1 MLSKLYG
8 KINRRGFTLI
18 ELMIVIAIIGILA
31 AIAVPQFVA
40 YRQKAFNTAANADI
54 KSAYTAAE
62 LYLTANPE
70 GTVTVA
76 IVKANGYQQTDG
88 VTLTVLDGSIAG
100 LSMTTIHAK
109 GTLTYTIDAE
119 GKITAS

>member
-1 MLSKLYG
+1 MLSKLHG
-8 KINRRGFTLI
+8 KINRRGFTLV

-40 YRQKAFNTAANADI
+40 YRQKAYNTAANSDI
-54 KSAYTAAE
+54 KIAYTAAE

-70 GTVTVA
+70 GTVNLA
-76 IVKANGYQQTDG
+76 IVKDNGYQQTEG
-88 VTLTVLDGSIAG
+88 VTLTVLNGSMAG
-100 LSMTTIHAK
+100 LGMTTIHAK